1 MRRGREEA
9 RVLEEGDHVWH
20 SQPAT
25 RQGLSLLLSTHPI
38 HQPWPSRGGFGN
50 SKLPL
55 LARMPFWNDEHQ
67 FPKDKV
73 ADTPPLSEHS

>member
-1 MRRGREEA
+1 M
-9 RVLEEGDHVWH
+9 WH

-25 RQGLSLLLSTHPI
+25 RQRLSLLLSTHPI
-38 HQPWPSRGGFGN
+38 RQPWPPRGGFSN

-73 ADTPPLSEHS
+73 VPPPPRVNTPDIRAPTTASSQPI